1 MAKTLEKLSLLLC
14 RAAFSPKLVVLFV
27 ALFNRGLHYLTD
39 IYTSQITLNAL
50 PELLEEIVHPGALES
65 RGQIAED
72 LTEMREQLRKQVA
85 RVRELRVKKVEEPGK
100 FHP

>member
-1 MAKTLEKLSLLLC
+1 MPKTLEKQLSLLC
-14 RAAFSPKLVVLFV
+14 KATFSPKLVGLFV
-27 ALFNRGLHYLTD
+27 VSFIQELHYLTD
-39 IYTSQITLNAL
+39 ISTSQITLNAL